1 MALIFQVD
9 QGGHT
14 RPMIRCDSCKGV
26 IKNYADGFVTLDA
39 QSAAP
44 GAVIEPVFHCAHCEE
59 EAKKAG
65 TSRRS
70 MRIDHF
76 MLSVLNNIQLTAGA
90 LEEARRRL
98 LAAQGGS
105 F

>member
-9 QGGHT
+9 EAGHT
-14 RPMIRCDSCKGV
+14 RPTIRCDSCKGV
-26 IKNYADGFVTLDA
+26 IENYANGFVTLDA
-39 QSAAP
+39 RSATP

-70 MRIDHF
+70 MSIDYF
-76 MLSVLNNIQLTAGA
+76 MLSVLNNIQLTPGA
-90 LEEARRRL
+90 LEEAGRRL
-98 LAAQGGS
+98 QATTSL
-105 F
+105 

>member
-1 MALIFQVD
+1 MAFIFQVD
-9 QGGHT
+9 ESGQT
-14 RPMIRCDSCKGV
+14 RPTIRCDSCKGV
-26 IKNYADGFVTLDA
+26 IQNYANGFVTLDA

-70 MRIDHF
+70 MPIDYF
-76 MLSVLNNIQLTAGA
+76 MLSVLNNIQLTPGA
-90 LEEARRRL
+90 LEEAGRRL
-98 LAAQGGS
+98 RATTNL
-105 F
+105 